1 MLPGKMFNIQRIS
14 NKRGKNDLAWPG
26 KRTQEIQLEKRKFS
40 QINNDDIYL
49 QFCLTFCCLLKC

>member
-1 MLPGKMFNIQRIS
+1 MFNIQSIS

-49 QFCLTFCCLLKC
+49 LFC